1 MSIEKYTNQFK
12 QALETLNLK
21 QKEAVEQV
29 DGPVMV
35 VAGPGTGKTQLLAAR
50 VGHILDK
57 LADINP
63 RNILCLTFTEAGA
76 VAMRKRLLQFIGPEA
91 YNVNIFTFH
100 SFCNKVIREN
110 IADFGGYR
118 NLQSLSDLE
127 MVEVLHEI
135 IDEFP
140 NHHPLKR
147 FKGNIYYDRYN
158 LNQLFRTMKQENW
171 TVEQIKEAYT
181 VYAENIEDNEDFQ
194 YKRNYTDR
202 KTGIKYQKGDPN
214 PKKIAR
220 ELNRYQPMLAGID
233 EFAKYNKKLEERERF
248 DYADMILW
256 VIEAWKKNPDL
267 LMDYQEQYQ
276 YILVDEYQDTNGAQ
290 NQIVDML
297 ASYWGE
303 SANVFVVGDDDQ
315 SIFRFQGAS
324 MDNIVEFK
332 EKYNPEV
339 VILENNYRSSQEI
352 LDRSKQL
359 IEHNTKRLVQLYPVY
374 QKELKESKT
383 KGLIKAK
390 PVVVEYPNAQ
400 QEAKDIADQII
411 ALNESGTPLKDI
423 AVIYKKHKNAD
434 FLIQYLTKKS
444 IPLALKKKVNVL
456 EEPLINQLITI
467 LEYVQAENE
476 QVDSGERM
484 LFELLHYSWFNIKA
498 YDLAKLSIY
507 CSRRTEDKSDDLKWR
522 AVIQSEEH
530 LKKAG
535 VVNPAQFIKVSDII
549 EQWMIDIHNLTLQI
563 MFEKILTDAGV
574 FATVM
579 NSGKPSWS
587 FQLINTFFELIKS
600 ESTKRPLITLDEFL
614 SVLVNMQEAELTL
627 PLMKILHSEV
637 GVQFLSAHSSK
648 GLEFKHVFIIAGDD
662 KNWVTADYKN
672 RQYRFPPALVPA
684 TDKSDVDDDR
694 RLFYV
699 AMTRCEAY
707 LQISYAYQNEDEKE
721 LEPCRFIAEL
731 MKESDIEI
739 QKKSLEEDKM
749 IEFTHT
755 LLGFQNQTPT
765 LIEYDLIDQLL
776 DNYSM
781 SVTHLN
787 KYLRC
792 PLSFYFENILKV
804 PKARNKSMG
813 FGNAIH
819 RTLEH
824 FFGKINEDP
833 NRNIPGVDVMI
844 DLYEKSL
851 YKYRAHFTKRQ
862 YDDLKVYGSEI
873 LTGYYDEYHMRWSLP
888 REFKLEKTIRSS
900 YKGIPINGKID
911 SIHMYDDKIDVFDF
925 KTGNA
930 AYATNKLKAPQINQD
945 PDEEKDLGG
954 DYWRQI
960 VFYKMLLSN
969 DPEITKPMRSGTMDF
984 IEPDRKTKEFTQK
997 TIGVADEDVAI
1008 VEEQLKE
1015 AYAGIQIHKF
1025 DGCGEEDCHWCSFVK
1040 NQYEIDPDTTS
1051 YADEADEAVH
1061 YEEVKEEVMEM
1072 GVQLSMFS

>member
-1 MSIEKYTNQFK
+1 MSNEKYTIQFK
-12 QALETLNLK
+12 KALETLNPK
-21 QKEAVEQV
+21 QKEAVQQV

-50 VGHILDK
+50 VGYILEQ

-63 RNILCLTFTEAGA
+63 RNLLCLTFTEAGA

-110 IADFGGYR
+110 ISDFGGYR

-140 NHHPLKR
+140 NDHLLKR
-147 FKGNIYYDRYN
+147 FKGSIYYERYN
-158 LNQLFRTMKQENW
+158 LMQLFRTMKQENW
-171 TVEQIKEAYT
+171 TVDQIKEAYT
-181 VYAENIEDNEDFQ
+181 AYAENIEEDDNFH
-194 YKRNYTDR
+194 YKRKYTDK
-202 KTGIKYQKGDPN
+202 KTGIEYQKGDVNPN
-214 PKKIAR
+214 KIET
-220 ELNRYQPMLAGID
+220 ELKRYQSLLAGIE
-233 EFAKYNKKLEERERF
+233 EFDKYNQKLEQRERF

-256 VIEAWKKNPDL
+256 VIKAWEKNPDL

-290 NQIVDML
+290 NRIVDML
-297 ASYWGE
+297 ASYWGD

-339 VILENNYRSSQEI
+339 VILENNYRSPQEI

-374 QKELKESKT
+374 QKELIESKT
-383 KGLIKAK
+383 EGLIKTD
-390 PVVVEYPNAQ
+390 PLIIEYPNAQ

-411 ALNESGTPLKDI
+411 ALNENGTPLKEI

-434 FLIQYLTKKS
+434 LLIQYLTKKG
-444 IPLALKKKVNVL
+444 IALALKKKVNVL
-456 EEPLINQLITI
+456 KEPLVNQLITI
-467 LEYVQAENE
+467 LKYIHAENE
-476 QVDSGERM
+476 QVDSGEGM
-484 LFELLHYSWFNIKA
+484 LFELLHYSWFGIKA

-507 CSRRTEDKSDDLKWR
+507 CSRNTEDKSDDFRWR
-522 AVIQSEEH
+522 GVLQSEEH

-535 VVNPAQFIKVSDII
+535 VTSPAKLIKVSAII

-563 MFEKILTDAGV
+563 MFEKIMTDAGV
-574 FATVM
+574 FSTVM
-579 NSGKPSWS
+579 NSSKPSWG
-587 FQLINTFFELIKS
+587 FQLINTFFELIKN
-600 ESTKRPLITLDEFL
+600 ESTKKPLIKLNELL
-614 SVLVNMQEAELTL
+614 SILENMEEADLTL

-648 GLEFKHVFIIAGDD
+648 GLEFKHVFIIVGDD

-672 RQYRFPPALVPA
+672 RQYRFPPSLVPA

-707 LQISYAYQNEDEKE
+707 LQISYSYQNEDEKE
-721 LEPCRFIAEL
+721 LEPCRFIAEM
-731 MKESDIEI
+731 MKESNLEI
-739 QKKSLEEDKM
+739 QQKSLSESKM
-749 IEFTHT
+749 NEFTQT
-755 LLGFQNQTPT
+755 LLGYQNQSPT
-765 LIEYDLIDQLL
+765 LIEDDLIDKLL
-776 DNYSM
+776 DTYSM

-804 PKARNKSMG
+804 PMARNKSMG

-824 FFGKINEDP
+824 YFDKINQDP
-833 NRNIPGVDVMI
+833 QRKVPGVDVMI
-844 DLYEKSL
+844 ELFENSL
-851 YKYRAHFTKRQ
+851 FKYRSHFTKKQ
-862 YDDLKVYGSEI
+862 YDDLKVYGTDI
-873 LTGYYDEYHMRWSLP
+873 LTGYYNEYNARWALP
-888 REFKLEKTIRSS
+888 RDIKLERSIKNL
-900 YKGIPINGKID
+900 YKDIPINGKID
-911 SIHMYDDKIDVFDF
+911 SIEIYDDKIDVIDF
-925 KTGNA
+925 KTGNS
-930 AYATNKLKAPQINQD
+930 AYARDKLKGPQVNQD
-945 PDEEKDLGG
+945 PNEEEDLGG

-969 DPEITKPMRSGTMDF
+969 DPEITKPMHAGTMDF
-984 IEPDRKTKEFTQK
+984 IEPDRKTKKFTQK
-997 TIGVADEDVAI
+997 RIEVDDKDVTI
-1008 VEEQLKE
+1008 VEEQLKK
-1015 AYAGIQIHKF
+1015 AYAGIKKKEF
-1025 DGCGEEDCHWCSFVK
+1025 EGCGEEDCHWCAFVQ
-1040 NQYEIDPDTTS
+1040 NQYDMNTDKDA
-1051 YADEADEAVH
+1051 YADEAEESERYQAVG
-1061 YEEVKEEVMEM
+1061 EEV
-1072 GVQLSMFS
+1072 